1 MPVSRD
7 HVTTDCRTITDDS
20 VARGVDIL
28 AHGGLV
34 AFPTET
40 VYGLGGDA
48 CNADAVAAIFATKER
63 PAFNPLISHVASAEA
78 AFDLGKATHIAACLA
93 ETFWPGPM
101 TLILTRQPD
110 CPIALLTSAGL
121 DKIALR
127 VPAHAEARRLLE
139 AFGGPVAAPSANPS
153 GRISPTRAE
162 HVLTGIGGKIE
173 LVLDGGPCESGVES
187 TVIDC
192 TGDTA
197 HILRPGGVTRDAVA
211 TTLAA
216 RGMTLASESPPR
228 DEDAPAS
235 PGQLASHYAPSA
247 PVRLNVTAQEPG
259 MELIGFGKTG
269 GAGVLGLNL
278 STGGDLQEAA
288 ANLFQMMH
296 AADTAGAA
304 VIGVAPVP
312 HSGIG
317 EAVNDRLRRAAAPR
331 TVRLS

>member
-1 MPVSRD
+1 M
-7 HVTTDCRTITDDS
+7 
-20 VARGVDIL
+20 
-28 AHGGLV
+28 
-34 AFPTET
+34 
-40 VYGLGGDA
+40 
-48 CNADAVAAIFATKER
+48 
-63 PAFNPLISHVASAEA
+63 ASAEA
-78 AFDLGKATHIAACLA
+78 AFELGMATPIAACLA

-101 TLILTRQPD
+101 TLILTRRPD

-127 VPAHAEARRLLE
+127 VPAHAEARALLE
-139 AFGGPVAAPSANPS
+139 AFGRPVAAPSANPS

-162 HVLTGIGGKIE
+162 HVLAGLGGRIE
-173 LVLDGGPCESGVES
+173 LVLDGGPCESGLES

-197 HILRPGGVTRDAVA
+197 HILRPGGITREAVA
-211 TTLAA
+211 ATLAT
-216 RGMTLASESPPR
+216 RGMTLATESPPT

-247 PVRLNVTAQEPG
+247 PVRLNVTAPEPG
-259 MELIGFGKTG
+259 MELIGFGETG
-269 GAGVLGLNL
+269 GAGELGLNL
-278 STGGDLQEAA
+278 SPEGDLQDAA

-296 AADTAGAA
+296 AADAAGAA

-312 HSGIG
+312 DRGLG

-331 TVRLS
+331 TLLSLIHI

>member
-1 MPVSRD
+1 MPATRD
-7 HVTTDCRTITDDS
+7 KITTSCLAISGES
-20 VARGVDIL
+20 VARAAGIL
-28 AHGGLV
+28 TRGGLV

-48 CNADAVAAIFATKER
+48 RNADAVAAIFAAKDR
-63 PAFNPLISHVASAEA
+63 PSFNPLISHVASAQA
-78 AFDLGKATHIAACLA
+78 AFELGTATPLAVCLA
-93 ETFWPGPM
+93 DAFWPGPM
-101 TLILTRQPD
+101 TLILTRRPD

-127 VPAHAEARRLLE
+127 VPAHAEARHLLE

-162 HVLTGIGGKIE
+162 HVLAGLGGRIE
-173 LVLDGGPCESGVES
+173 LVLDGGPCESGLES

-197 HILRPGGVTRDAVA
+197 HILRPGGITREAVA
-211 TTLAA
+211 ATLAA
-216 RGMTLASESPPR
+216 RGMTLASESPPT

-247 PVRLNVTAQEPG
+247 PVRLNVTAPEPG
-259 MELIGFGKTG
+259 MELIGFGETG
-269 GAGVLGLNL
+269 GAGELGLNL
-278 STGGDLQEAA
+278 SPEGDLQDAA

-296 AADTAGAA
+296 AADAAGAA

-312 HSGIG
+312 DRGLG

-331 TVRLS
+331 TL